1 MNELNLKHLHIPS
14 YSKICL
20 CIRKKIQ
27 CNRYIMFCNWSIY
40 RKCYIHVYFK
50 VGFNKEAVFLY
61 RNQGIKIFS
70 SIYLLV
76 EKKLLTVSHYSI

>member
-1 MNELNLKHLHIPS
+1 MNWIWNICIFPLKVKYVYVLERRFSVID
-14 YSKICL
+14 IL
-20 CIRKKIQ
+20 C
-27 CNRYIMFCNWSIY
+27 FVTDLSIGNV
-40 RKCYIHVYFK
+40 IHVYFK

-70 SIYLLV
+70 SICLLV